1 LGISKTRIRPV
12 MYRIVIQP
20 TAFKLLKEISD
31 RRIRQKISDR
41 IDKLKESPE
50 VQGKPLLGELDGYY
64 SVRAVGQRYRI
75 IYAIEQA
82 QVTVMIV
89 ALGIRKDGS
98 KQDVYA
104 LAKKLL
110 RLGLLDESDEDRDDE

>member
-1 LGISKTRIRPV
+1 

-20 TAFKLLKEISD
+20 IAINLLREISD

-41 IDKLKESPE
+41 IDKLKESSE
-50 VQGKPLLGELDGYY
+50 MQGKPLLGELDGYY

-75 IYAIEQA
+75 IYVIEQA

-104 LAKKLL
+104 LTKKLL

>member
-1 LGISKTRIRPV
+1 

-41 IDKLKESPE
+41 IDK
-50 VQGKPLLGELDGYY
+50 GYY

-82 QVTVMIV
+82 QVTVIIV

-110 RLGLLDESDEDRDDE
+110 RLGLLDESDEDQDDD

>member
-1 LGISKTRIRPV
+1 

-20 TAFKLLKEISD
+20 IAINLLREISD

-41 IDKLKESPE
+41 IDKLKESSE
-50 VQGKPLLGELDGYY
+50 MQGKPLLGELDGYY

-110 RLGLLDESDEDRDDE
+110 RLGLLDESEADRDDD

>member
-1 LGISKTRIRPV
+1 

-20 TAFKLLKEISD
+20 IAINLLREISD

-41 IDKLKESPE
+41 IDKLKESSE
-50 VQGKPLLGELDGYY
+50 MQGKPLLGELDGYY

-75 IYAIEQA
+75 IYVIEQA

-104 LAKKLL
+104 LTKKLL
-110 RLGLLDESDEDRDDE
+110 RLGLLDESEADRDDD

>member
-1 LGISKTRIRPV
+1 
-12 MYRIVIQP
+12 MYCIVIQP
-20 TAFKLLKEISD
+20 TAFKLLREISD

-50 VQGKPLLGELDGYY
+50 MQGKPLIGELDGYY

-75 IYAIEQA
+75 IYTIEQT

-110 RLGLLDESDEDRDDE
+110 RLGRLDESDEDRNDD

>member
-1 LGISKTRIRPV
+1 

-20 TAFKLLKEISD
+20 IAINLLREISD

-41 IDKLKESPE
+41 IDKLKESSE
-50 VQGKPLLGELDGYY
+50 MQGKPLLGELDGYY

-75 IYAIEQA
+75 IYVIEQA
-82 QVTVMIV
+82 QVTVMII

-110 RLGLLDESDEDRDDE
+110 RLGLLDESEADRDDD

>member
-1 LGISKTRIRPV
+1 

-20 TAFKLLKEISD
+20 KAFKLLKEIND

-50 VQGKPLLGELDGYY
+50 MQGKPLLGELDGYY

-110 RLGLLDESDEDRDDE
+110 KLGLLDESDEDRSDE

>member
-1 LGISKTRIRPV
+1 

-20 TAFKLLKEISD
+20 IAINLLREISD

-41 IDKLKESPE
+41 IDKLKESSE
-50 VQGKPLLGELDGYY
+50 MQGKPLLGELDGYY

-75 IYAIEQA
+75 IYVIEQA

>member
-1 LGISKTRIRPV
+1 

-20 TAFKLLKEISD
+20 IALKLLKEISD

-50 VQGKPLLGELDGYY
+50 MQGKPLLGELDGYY

-75 IYAIEQA
+75 IYAIEQS

-98 KQDVYA
+98 KQDVYT

-110 RLGLLDESDEDRDDE
+110 RLGLLDESDDDQDDE

>member
-1 LGISKTRIRPV
+1 

-20 TAFKLLKEISD
+20 IAINLLREISD

-41 IDKLKESPE
+41 IDKLKESSE
-50 VQGKPLLGELDGYY
+50 MQGKPLLGELDGYY

-75 IYAIEQA
+75 IYVIEQA

-110 RLGLLDESDEDRDDE
+110 RLGLLDESDKDRDDE

>member
-1 LGISKTRIRPV
+1 
-12 MYRIVIQP
+12 MYRVVIQP

-50 VQGKPLLGELDGYY
+50 MQGKPLLGELEGYY
-64 SVRAVGQRYRI
+64 SVREVGQRYRI

-82 QVTVMIV
+82 QVTVIIV

-110 RLGLLDESDEDRDDE
+110 KLGLLDESDEDQDDD

>member
-1 LGISKTRIRPV
+1 MGVSQIKLRSMI
-12 MYRIVIQP
+12 YRIIIQP
-20 TAFKLLKEISD
+20 TALKLLKELND

-41 IDKLKESPE
+41 IDKLTESPE
-50 VQGKPLLGELDGYY
+50 MQGKPLLGELDGYY
-64 SVRAVGQRYRI
+64 SVRAIGQRYRI
-75 IYAIEQA
+75 LYTIQQTE
-82 QVTVMIV
+82 VTVIVV

-110 RLGLLDESDEDRDDE
+110 KLGLLDEPEEDDD

>member
-1 LGISKTRIRPV
+1 

-20 TAFKLLKEISD
+20 TALRLLKEISD

-41 IDKLKESPE
+41 IDKLQESPE
-50 VQGKPLLGELDGYY
+50 MQGKPLIGELDGYY
-64 SVRAVGQRYRI
+64 SVRAVGQRYCI
-75 IYAIEQA
+75 IYAIEQS
-82 QVTVMIV
+82 QVTVIVV

-110 RLGLLDESDEDRDDE
+110 RLGLLDEPDDDQDDD

>member
-1 LGISKTRIRPV
+1 

-20 TAFKLLKEISD
+20 TALRLLKEISD

-41 IDKLKESPE
+41 IDKLQESPE
-50 VQGKPLLGELDGYY
+50 LQGKPLIGELDGYY

-75 IYAIEQA
+75 IYAIEQS
-82 QVTVMIV
+82 QVTVMVV

-110 RLGLLDESDEDRDDE
+110 RLGLLDEPNDDRDDD

>member
-1 LGISKTRIRPV
+1 

-20 TAFKLLKEISD
+20 TAFKLLREISD

-50 VQGKPLLGELDGYY
+50 MQGKPLIGELDGYY

-75 IYAIEQA
+75 IYTIEQT

-104 LAKKLL
+104 LAKKLM
-110 RLGLLDESDEDRDDE
+110 RLGLLDESDED

>member
-1 LGISKTRIRPV
+1 
-12 MYRIVIQP
+12 MYCIVIQP
-20 TAFKLLKEISD
+20 TAFKLLREISD

-50 VQGKPLLGELDGYY
+50 MQGKPLIGELDGYY

-75 IYAIEQA
+75 IYTIEQT

-110 RLGLLDESDEDRDDE
+110 RLGLLDESDEDRNDD

>member
-1 LGISKTRIRPV
+1 

-20 TAFKLLKEISD
+20 MAFKLLKEISD

-41 IDKLKESPE
+41 IDKLKESPAM
-50 VQGKPLLGELDGYY
+50 QGKPLLGELDGYY

-75 IYAIEQA
+75 IYEIEQA
-82 QVTVMIV
+82 QVTVIIV

-98 KQDVYA
+98 KQDVYN

>member
-1 LGISKTRIRPV
+1 

-20 TAFKLLKEISD
+20 TAFKLLKEIND

-50 VQGKPLLGELDGYY
+50 MQGNPLLGELDGYY

-82 QVTVMIV
+82 QVTVIIV

-98 KQDVYA
+98 KQDVYN

-110 RLGLLDESDEDRDDE
+110 RLGLLDESD

>member
-1 LGISKTRIRPV
+1 

-20 TAFKLLKEISD
+20 IAINLLKEISD

-41 IDKLKESPE
+41 IDKLKESSE
-50 VQGKPLLGELDGYY
+50 MQGKPLLGELDGYY

-75 IYAIEQA
+75 IYVIEQA

-104 LAKKLL
+104 LTKKLL

>member
-1 LGISKTRIRPV
+1 

-31 RRIRQKISDR
+31 RRIRKKISDR

-50 VQGKPLLGELDGYY
+50 IHRKPLLSELDGYY

-82 QVTVMIV
+82 QVTIIIV

-104 LAKKLL
+104 VAKKLL
-110 RLGLLDESDEDRDDE
+110 RLGLLDESDEEQDDD

>member
-1 LGISKTRIRPV
+1 

-20 TAFKLLKEISD
+20 IAINLLREISD

-41 IDKLKESPE
+41 IDKLKESSE
-50 VQGKPLLGELDGYY
+50 MQGKPLLGELDGYY

-110 RLGLLDESDEDRDDE
+110 RLGLLDESDEDRSDD

>member
-1 LGISKTRIRPV
+1 

-20 TAFKLLKEISD
+20 TAIKLLKAISD

-41 IDKLKESPE
+41 IDRLKESPE
-50 VQGKPLLGELDGYY
+50 MQGKPLAGDLDGYY

-75 IYAIEQA
+75 IYSIEHA
-82 QVTVMIV
+82 QITVLVV

-110 RLGLLDESDEDRDDE
+110 RLGLLDETDSAQIDDQNPES

>member
-1 LGISKTRIRPV
+1 

-20 TAFKLLKEISD
+20 TAFKLLREISD

-50 VQGKPLLGELDGYY
+50 MQGKPLIGELDGYY

-75 IYAIEQA
+75 IYTIEQA
-82 QVTVMIV
+82 QVIVMIV

-110 RLGLLDESDEDRDDE
+110 RLGLLDESDEDRNDD

>member
-1 LGISKTRIRPV
+1 

-31 RRIRQKISDR
+31 RSIRQKISDR
-41 IDKLKESPE
+41 IDRLKESPE
-50 VQGKPLLGELDGYY
+50 IQGKPLLGELEGYY
-64 SVRAVGQRYRI
+64 SLRAVGQRYRI
-75 IYAIEQA
+75 IYAIEQV
-82 QVTVMIV
+82 QVTVIIV
-89 ALGIRKDGS
+89 ALGIRKEGS

-110 RLGLLDESDEDRDDE
+110 KLGLLDESDEDQDDD

>member
-1 LGISKTRIRPV
+1 

-20 TAFKLLKEISD
+20 TALKLLKDISD

-41 IDKLKESPE
+41 IDKLQESPE
-50 VQGKPLLGELDGYY
+50 MQGNPLLGELDGYY

-75 IYAIEQA
+75 IYAIEHM
-82 QVTVMIV
+82 QVTVIVV

-98 KQDVYA
+98 KQDVYV

-110 RLGLLDESDEDRDDE
+110 RLGLLEDPDNDQTDDQNPNQ

>member
-1 LGISKTRIRPV
+1 V
-12 MYRIVIQP
+12 YRIVIQP
-20 TAFKLLKEISD
+20 TALKLLKEISD
-31 RRIRQKISDR
+31 RRIRQKLSDR

-50 VQGKPLLGELDGYY
+50 MQGKPLLGELDGYY

-75 IYAIEQA
+75 IYAIEQS

-98 KQDVYA
+98 KQDIYA

-110 RLGLLDESDEDRDDE
+110 RLGLLDEPDDD